1 MLPINCKI
9 FLHKYCG
16 SVYCHCDLLP
26 PLWLYKRKVKFMMNH
41 ISYFHFYCTVEHHG
55 TSWNTTEL
63 SHQTLSLFRT
73 HPIQHACPPL
83 HCDALED
90 SQHGK
95 QDVVKRGDSI
105 VGSLGS
111 FSINIAGREESRV
124 TLHFS
129 RQMDSEE
136 LQRKA
141 PAGAESCDSA
151 LQGTIVL
158 RPSRTI
164 SSRGGFMVRR
174 G

>member
-1 MLPINCKI
+1 MT
-9 FLHKYCG
+9 G
-16 SVYCHCDLLP
+16 
-26 PLWLYKRKVKFMMNH
+26 
-41 ISYFHFYCTVEHHG
+41 
-55 TSWNTTEL
+55 
-63 SHQTLSLFRT
+63 T
-73 HPIQHACPPL
+73 HPIQHTGPPL
-83 HCDALED
+83 HGDALED
-90 SQHGK
+90 GQHGK

-105 VGSLGS
+105 VGSLDQ
-111 FSINIAGREESRV
+111 SIKTLAGREERTIV

-164 SSRGGFMVRR
+164 SSRGGFMVRK
-174 G
+174 GGEMASYST

>member
-1 MLPINCKI
+1 M
-9 FLHKYCG
+9 
-16 SVYCHCDLLP
+16 
-26 PLWLYKRKVKFMMNH
+26 
-41 ISYFHFYCTVEHHG
+41 EHHG
-55 TSWNTTEL
+55 TIPPD
-63 SHQTLSLFRT
+63 TLTIYRT
-73 HPIQHACPPL
+73 HPIQHTCPAL

-95 QDVVKRGDSI
+95 QDVVKGGDSI
-105 VGSLGS
+105 VWTLGS
-111 FSINIAGREESRV
+111 YRINIAGREESSL

-164 SSRGGFMVRR
+164 SSIVG
-174 G
+174 